1 MRSIRVKMLL
11 VCLSALL
18 PTGLSAA
25 GSELYADNCAGCHG
39 DAGEGNAD
47 LLAPVL
53 AGQDGTYLSRQI
65 ENFRSGLRR
74 VSETNDSALG
84 MTDILTTMADADIA
98 EVSQYLSGLPL
109 PGLEQETPPPG
120 FRGRG
125 LYSGC
130 LSCHG
135 ARAEGNPNLNAPRL
149 SGQYAFY
156 LTAQII
162 GFREG
167 LRGTHPEDEPGRQMK
182 EMADA
187 IADES
192 DIEEIVAYIAAQ
204 EP

>member
-1 MRSIRVKMLL
+1 MTPPDTAIASEPGCSDQGWFTVRSIRVTMLL

-53 AGQDGTYLSRQI
+53 AGQDGTYLARQI

-74 VSETNDSALG
+74 VPETNDSALG
-84 MTDILTTMADADIA
+84 MIDILTTMADADIA

-149 SGQYAFY
+149 SGQYF
-156 LTAQII
+156 TSP
-162 GFREG
+162 
-167 LRGTHPEDEPGRQMK
+167 LRSSASARVCAEPIPKTSPGVK
-182 EMADA
+182 
-187 IADES
+187 
-192 DIEEIVAYIAAQ
+192 
-204 EP
+204 